1 VDRGLRN
8 AGSFLA
14 NVSFLLS
21 AGQPV
26 SAHMHYVPKS
36 AREFLDAQPVAET
49 GREPSFHYQ
58 SAPIYLLTAV
68 VGLLLLAD
76 FVIGAVADPAWLPYR
91 TLFGFRLA
99 LLSAVLGGARILYQT
114 LENLFA
120 GRVGADLALTIAA
133 LAAIILREYETA
145 SLVVFV
151 ALCGESIEGFTID
164 RAQRAIRGIFNL
176 CPPIAHVLRDG
187 KEIDVPIGD
196 IVVGDEIVI
205 RPGERIAVDGRVV
218 SGTSAIDES
227 ALTGESLPVDK
238 SDGDIVFTGTLNQFG
253 SLEIRAEKVGQE
265 TTLARVIKLV
275 AEATQRKAP
284 LERTADRLA
293 RLFLPAV
300 LGIAVLTL
308 IGWRLSTGEWAAGFK
323 PALGVLVVACPCPLV
338 LATPTAV
345 MAAMAWLART
355 GVVVKGSAALERLA
369 TIDTIAFDKTGTLTE
384 GALTLG
390 NIRAVSPLDETEL
403 LRTAAIAER
412 RSEHLL
418 GRLIVREADA
428 RKLVLPGV
436 EEFIAH
442 PGAGVVS
449 QVRATVL
456 GPWAHEE
463 SVGGNDESAPHE
475 QLRCVIVGNRRLLE
489 DQEVVISSKVDAWLD
504 EMEAAGQTGLL
515 VAVEGDVL
523 GVIGVRD
530 TVREE
535 SAAVITE
542 LRREGISRFALL
554 TGDRPQAAHAVAES
568 LGVSDAVE
576 AEMLPAD
583 KASWI
588 ERETKAGRRV
598 AMVGDGVN
606 DAPALAAA
614 TVGLA
619 LGGVGSD
626 IAAEAGDL
634 VLMGDPLRPLPGLLR
649 LSRQLVLN
657 IRQSIYLFAFGM
669 NALGVLLASW
679 GWLDPVAA
687 AIFHEFS
694 SLAVMLNAM
703 RLLWFE
709 RWDDTWLGRTSAWFA
724 GAAEWATEAFSPS
737 RIVFA
742 GLRNGPLI
750 LRLTA
755 AMAALYWFSTGFV
768 QIADNERAVVTRFGR
783 FEDELTAGLHW
794 RWPTPLEQIYREQT
808 DKIRTVQI
816 GFRADDATDSS
827 AESRPASI
835 EWTSE
840 HSEPGFEPV
849 PLESF
854 VMVAGEEA
862 VELTAEVEF
871 RISNLRQF
879 LFAGSQPAETIR
891 AIAESSIREVAART
905 PLDAMLT
912 DGRGAV
918 EEACRTA
925 ITRRVA
931 AYSMGVEVVGL
942 HLLDVHPPREV
953 VPAYREV
960 ANAIEERETSINLGH
975 AYYVAKVLSA
985 AGSAGIEL
993 LGQPM
998 IDGQA
1003 NKATA
1008 VPWTLDDD
1016 LWQKL
1021 TSIRTDDPDE
1031 RYIYLAGEAAEIL
1044 LLAKQEKTKTVQSA
1058 EGQAARFLRLLDAH
1072 RADAALTGSELYWD
1086 TIDKTLSARPLTII
1100 DPKAAG
1106 RKHLL
1111 LADPFSFGNGPL
1123 LQPILNPNEFQREP
1137 AVPQTP

>member
-1 VDRGLRN
+1 
-8 AGSFLA
+8 
-14 NVSFLLS
+14 
-21 AGQPV
+21 
-26 SAHMHYVPKS
+26 MHYVPES
-36 AREFLDAQPVAET
+36 AREFLDEQPTAES
-49 GREPSFHYQ
+49 GREQSFHYQ
-58 SAPIYLLTAV
+58 SAPVYLLTAI
-68 VGLLLLAD
+68 VGLLLFAD
-76 FVIGAVADPAWLPYR
+76 FAIGAVEDPSWLPYR
-91 TLFGFRLA
+91 SLFGFRLA
-99 LLSAVLGGARILYQT
+99 LLSAMLGGARILYQT

-120 GRVGADLALTIAA
+120 GRIGADLALTIAA

-176 CPPIAHVLRDG
+176 CPPIAHVVRDG
-187 KEIDVPIGD
+187 KETDVPIGEV
-196 IVVGDEIVI
+196 VVGDEIVI
-205 RPGERIAVDGRVV
+205 RPGERIPVDGRVV
-218 SGTSAIDES
+218 SGTSAVDES

-238 SDGDIVFTGTLNQFG
+238 SVNDTISTGTLNQFG
-253 SLEIRAEKVGQE
+253 SLEVRAERVGQE

-323 PALGVLVVACPCPLV
+323 PALGVLVVACPCPLI

-390 NIRAVSPLDETEL
+390 DIHAVPPLDETEL

-418 GRLIVREADA
+418 ARLIVREADA

-436 EEFIAH
+436 DEFVAH

-456 GPWAHEE
+456 GPWAHQE
-463 SVGGNDESAPHE
+463 SGDGDETAPHE
-475 QLRCVIVGNRRLLE
+475 QLRSVIVGNRRLLE
-489 DQEVVISSKVDAWLD
+489 DQEVVISAEVDVWLD
-504 EMEAAGQTGLL
+504 EMEAAGQTALL
-515 VAVEGDVL
+515 VAFEGDVL

-530 TVREE
+530 TVRQE

-542 LRREGISRFALL
+542 LRSEGIGRFALL

-588 ERETKAGRRV
+588 ERETAAGHRV
-598 AMVGDGVN
+598 AMIGDGVN
-606 DAPALAAA
+606 DAPALASA

-709 RWDDTWLGRTSAWFA
+709 RWDNTWLGRCSAWFA
-724 GAAEWATEAFSPS
+724 GAAEWATETFSPS
-737 RIVFA
+737 RIVFS

-750 LRLTA
+750 LRLA
-755 AMAALYWFSTGFV
+755 AAVAALYWFSTGFV

-794 RWPTPLEQIYREQT
+794 RWPTPLERIYRERVDQ
-808 DKIRTVQI
+808 IRTIHI
-816 GFRADDATDSS
+816 GFRTDSTVTSS
-827 AESRPASI
+827 AENRPAAI

-840 HSEPGFEPV
+840 HNEPGFDPV
-849 PLESF
+849 PAESF

-862 VELTAEVEF
+862 VELTADVEF
-871 RISNLRQF
+871 RISDLRRF
-879 LFAGSQPAETIR
+879 LFAGSDSAETIR

-905 PLDAMLT
+905 PLDAILT

-918 EEACRTA
+918 EDACRKA
-925 ITRRVA
+925 ITGRVA
-931 AYSMGVEVVGL
+931 RYNIGIEVVGL

-960 ANAIEERETSINLGH
+960 ADAIEERETSINLGQ
-975 AYYVAKVLSA
+975 AFYVSKVISA
-985 AGSAGIEL
+985 AGSAGIDL
-993 LGQPM
+993 LGQPS

-1003 NKATA
+1003 NDALA
-1008 VPWTLDDD
+1008 IPWTLDDE

-1021 TSIRTDDPDE
+1021 TSTRAGEPSD
-1031 RYIYLAGEAAEIL
+1031 RYIYLAGEAAVIL
-1044 LLAKQEKTKTVQSA
+1044 LSAKQEKTKTVQSA
-1058 EGQAARFLRLLDAH
+1058 KGQAARFVRMLDAY

-1086 TIDKTLSARPLTII
+1086 TVGQTLSARSLTII

-1123 LQPILNPNEFQREP
+1123 LQPMLTPDETQIEP
-1137 AVPQTP
+1137 AIPQSP

>member
-1 VDRGLRN
+1 
-8 AGSFLA
+8 
-14 NVSFLLS
+14 
-21 AGQPV
+21 
-26 SAHMHYVPKS
+26 MHYVPES
-36 AREFLDAQPVAET
+36 AREFLDEQPTAKT
-49 GREPSFHYQ
+49 GREQSFHYQ
-58 SAPIYLLTAV
+58 SAPVYLLTAI

-76 FVIGAVADPAWLPYR
+76 SVIGAVDDPAWLPYR
-91 TLFGFRLA
+91 SIFGFRLA

-120 GRVGADLALTIAA
+120 GRIGADLALTIAA

-176 CPPIAHVLRDG
+176 CPPIAHVVRDG
-187 KEIDVPIGD
+187 KETDVPVGEV
-196 IVVGDEIVI
+196 VVGDKIII
-205 RPGERIAVDGRVV
+205 RPGERIPVDGRVA
-218 SGTSAIDES
+218 SGTSAVDES

-238 SDGDIVFTGTLNQFG
+238 SGNDIVSTGTLNQFG
-253 SLEIRAEKVGQE
+253 SLEVRAERVGQE
-265 TTLARVIKLV
+265 TTLARVITLV

-323 PALGVLVVACPCPLV
+323 PALGVLVVACPCPLI

-355 GVVVKGSAALERLA
+355 GVVGKGSAALERLA

-384 GALTLG
+384 GSLTLG
-390 NIRAVSPLDETEL
+390 EIRAISPLDETEL

-418 GRLIVREADA
+418 ARLIVREADA

-436 EEFIAH
+436 EDFVAH

-456 GPWAHEE
+456 GPWAYQE
-463 SVGGNDESAPHE
+463 SHGGDKSEPHE
-475 QLRCVIVGNRRLLE
+475 QMRSVIVGNRRLLE
-489 DQEVVISSKVDAWLD
+489 DQEVVISAEVDVWLD
-504 EMEAAGQTGLL
+504 EMEAAGQTALL
-515 VAVEGDVL
+515 VAVEGDVW

-530 TVREE
+530 TVRQE
-535 SAAVITE
+535 SADVITE
-542 LRREGISRFALL
+542 LRGEGVSRFALL

-588 ERETKAGRRV
+588 ERESAAGHRV
-598 AMVGDGVN
+598 AMIGDGVN
-606 DAPALAAA
+606 DAPALASA

-709 RWDDTWLGRTSAWFA
+709 RWDDTWLGRCSAWFA
-724 GAAEWATEAFSPS
+724 GAAEWATETFSPS
-737 RIVFA
+737 RIVFS

-750 LRLTA
+750 LRLA
-755 AMAALYWFSTGFV
+755 AAIAALYWFSTGFV

-794 RWPTPLEQIYREQT
+794 RWPTPLERVYRERVDQ
-808 DKIRTVQI
+808 IRTVHI
-816 GFRADDATDSS
+816 EFRTDSIVAS
-827 AESRPASI
+827 LAENRPGAI

-840 HSEPGFEPV
+840 HNEPGFEPV
-849 PLESF
+849 PVESF

-862 VELTAEVEF
+862 VELTADVEF
-871 RISNLRQF
+871 RISDLRRF
-879 LFAGSQPAETIR
+879 LFAGSNSAETIR
-891 AIAESSIREVAART
+891 AITESSIREVAART
-905 PLDAMLT
+905 PLDAILT
-912 DGRGAV
+912 DGRGSV
-918 EEACRTA
+918 EDACREA
-925 ITRRVA
+925 IARRVA
-931 AYSMGVEVVGL
+931 RYNIGIEVVGL

-960 ANAIEERETSINLGH
+960 ADAIEERETSINLGQ
-975 AYYVAKVLSA
+975 AFYVSKVISA

-993 LGQPM
+993 LGQPT

-1003 NKATA
+1003 NEALA
-1008 VPWTLDDD
+1008 VPWTLDDE

-1021 TSIRTDDPDE
+1021 TSTRDGEPNG

-1044 LLAKQEKTKTVQSA
+1044 LSAKQEKTKTVQSA
-1058 EGQAARFLRLLDAH
+1058 EGQAARFVRMLDAY
-1072 RADAALTGSELYWD
+1072 RADPALTGSELYWD
-1086 TIDKTLSARPLTII
+1086 TVGQTLSARPLTII

-1111 LADPFSFGNGPL
+1111 LADPFSYGNGPL
-1123 LQPILNPNEFQREP
+1123 LQPMLTPDETQIES
-1137 AVPQTP
+1137 AVPQSP